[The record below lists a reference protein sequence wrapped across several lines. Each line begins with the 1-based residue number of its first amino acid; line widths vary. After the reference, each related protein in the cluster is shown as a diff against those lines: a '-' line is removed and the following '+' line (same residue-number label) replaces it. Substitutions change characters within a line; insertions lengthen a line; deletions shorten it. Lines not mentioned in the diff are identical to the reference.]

1 MKKKKQRIL
10 PAWWRVCAVF
20 LAGVLSVCASPAA
33 AQDLTAESTVPKV
46 NFVDTNP
53 VAGGAPREVWEI
65 TGAEASVAPCE
76 NATTDVLYRVK
87 DTDNSTSVIA
97 ICSRGTA
104 ADNTMIV
111 DPLGDISFANGAM
124 FIDRSLG
131 WMGIGTNAP
140 GAELQLNGTSPE
152 IRLLDETDSQSFNL
166 LYDANQFVIENGT
179 SGTNIVGIHEAAP
192 ANSLRIL
199 SSGNTGIGT
208 GSPAYKLEVQTTGE
222 DSAITAVRTDGATV
236 QIAAK
241 GNKSQMGTVSNHRFN
256 LVVANSPKMT
266 LDTTGNVGIGVT
278 TPTHLLQLSGGAYSD
293 GATWQDAS
301 SRQYKENIKDLTAT
315 EALETLKGLNP
326 VRFNYKAKKGDEHVG
341 FIAEDV
347 PDLVASQDRKGMSSM
362 DVVAVLA
369 KVVKEQQKTIE
380 QLNKKITELENRV
393 K

>member
-1 MKKKKQRIL
+1 M
-10 PAWWRVCAVF
+10 
-20 LAGVLSVCASPAA
+20 
-33 AQDLTAESTVPKV
+33 
-46 NFVDTNP
+46 
-53 VAGGAPREVWEI
+53 
-65 TGAEASVAPCE
+65 
-76 NATTDVLYRVK
+76 
-87 DTDNSTSVIA
+87 
-97 ICSRGTA
+97 
-104 ADNTMIV
+104 
-111 DPLGDISFANGAM
+111 
-124 FIDRSLG
+124 
-131 WMGIGTNAP
+131 
-140 GAELQLNGTSPE
+140 
-152 IRLLDETDSQSFNL
+152 
-166 LYDANQFVIENGT
+166 
-179 SGTNIVGIHEAAP
+179 
-192 ANSLRIL
+192 
-199 SSGNTGIGT
+199 
-208 GSPAYKLEVQTTGE
+208 
-222 DSAITAVRTDGATV
+222 

-278 TPTHLLQLSGGAYSD
+278 TPAHLLQLSGGAYSD

-369 KVVKEQQKTIE
+369 KVVQEQQATISKMEKDHQQTIE
-380 QLNKKITELENRV
+380 QLSRKITELENRI